1 MGAGVLELENYL
13 LDNHNNSYKD
23 ISSLSRMLTTHDLY
37 HRPGYGIE
45 VGDNVRFILLRG
57 LELRT
62 FEPLKSRSVQ
72 RSVNRNVNRRVT
84 GIIKNY
90 MALGASDLNIEGVMV
105 DGYSFMLSLS
115 QVRDL
120 KVLE

>member
-1 MGAGVLELENYL
+1 MT
-13 LDNHNNSYKD
+13 S
-23 ISSLSRMLTTHDLY
+23 DLY
-37 HRPGYGIE
+37 RRPGYGIE
-45 VGDNVRFILLRG
+45 CGDNVRFILLRG

-62 FEPLKSRSVQ
+62 FKPLKSGSVQ

-84 GIIKNY
+84 GTIKNY
-90 MALGASDLNIEGVMV
+90 IALGADDLDIEGVMV

-120 KVLE
+120 KILE